1 MEQRKK
7 ISVNGVELSVLD
19 KGTGPAVLLLHGF
32 PETLYSWRHQ
42 INPLVA
48 NGYRVIAP
56 DLRGFGESGRPESV
70 DAYSIAHYVGDLVG
84 LITGLGEQS
93 VVVVGHDWGGQCAW
107 DLATMRPDLVR
118 AVMGI
123 SAPPGRGEE
132 SHVKASEK
140 MFDPQEGTFYIT
152 YFQEPGVV
160 DAEFNQD
167 VRRTLHR
174 MLYALSGDN
183 PADDVLTRFLVPP
196 GKRMIDRWA
205 DPEELPTWLTEEDLE
220 AYVRAYETH
229 GFTSGLNFYR
239 NLDHNWEITAPFHGM
254 RLPMPAMLLLGE
266 YDVVLDMPGVQDALP
281 VLPKLHADFRKPV
294 IVKGSG
300 HWVQQEKPD
309 FVTGQILDF
318 LRSID
323 D

>member
-1 MEQRKK
+1 MDKRKR
-7 ISVNGVELSVLD
+7 IFTNGVELSVID
-19 KGTGPAVLLLHGF
+19 KGTGPVVLLLHGF
-32 PETLYSWRHQ
+32 PETAYSWRHQ
-42 INPLVA
+42 IDPLVES
-48 NGYRVIAP
+48 GYRVIAP
-56 DLRGFGESGRPESV
+56 DLRGFGESSRPASV
-70 DAYSIAHYVGDLVG
+70 DAYSIAHYVGDIVG
-84 LITGLGEQS
+84 LITSTGEQS
-93 VVVVGHDWGGQCAW
+93 VAVIGHDWGGQCAW

-132 SHVKASEK
+132 SFVKASEK
-140 MFDPQEGTFYIT
+140 MFDPEEGTFYLT

-160 DAEFNQD
+160 DAEFDQD
-167 VRRTLHR
+167 VRRTLSR
-174 MLYALSGDN
+174 MLYGLSGDN
-183 PADDVLTRFLVPP
+183 PADDVMTRFLVRP
-196 GKRMIDRWA
+196 GERMIDRWE
-205 DPEELPTWLTEEDLE
+205 DPEELPSWLTEEDLE
-220 AYVRAYETH
+220 IYVRAYQSH

-239 NLDHNWEITAPFHGM
+239 NLDRNWEITAPFHGM

-266 YDVVLDMPGVQDALP
+266 HDVVLDMPGVQEALP
-281 VLPKLHADFRKPV
+281 VLSKLHANFREPV
-294 IVKGSG
+294 IVQGSG